1 MKHFWFPALCL
12 FAFSL
17 LAQNDQN
24 EKKIFNQALQA
35 YQAHRYDESMKSLR
49 NLLEHY
55 PSGSYTSAS
64 LLLLSKTYS
73 QTGLIRRS
81 AQTALLLLE
90 KFPKSEYREDALL
103 QLAQADYE
111 SHDYENAVKKLT
123 EIKQSKNKQASEEA
137 ALIFNQLMQY
147 ALSTQEI
154 VAIAST
160 NEDLKLSYVRKLIS
174 LERYRKASLILEEF
188 IKRNPKHSDIKIAKS
203 LLKEA
208 DEKNDGPVTIGLIVS
223 LSGPYAEI
231 GKSIKNGVELAIARY
246 QESNKIKIELITYD
260 DRSDIVRCIKAAQAL
275 ADDPSI
281 SLIIGPAESTMMAAA
296 AAVADFRRV
305 PILSPTATQS
315 GLTDIGACVYQAN
328 VDVET
333 RSRAIARYAV
343 QKMGLKKFA
352 ILAPSDVY
360 GETAA
365 NSFAEAVESFG
376 GRVIASQKFYDNTQ
390 DYRAQITTIRKLGL
404 IDQVNAAI
412 SKDTWSVQQIDSIY
426 NRYFPV
432 DPDNPED
439 FKTPLTHVDAVFLP
453 IYSDDIKYIA
463 PQLAFYNIK
472 TQLLGGD
479 NWYDLTELKLQQN
492 YVNGAI
498 FISEYFV
505 NNGDTRTKNFLQ
517 TYRQKF
523 GYDAGREALYGYDL
537 MELIAEIIKK
547 GNHLPEDIQ
556 TELEKG
562 IEWNG
567 IHNTIRFSK
576 ESRVNT
582 SVHLLQFQSG
592 SVSKLKE

>member
-1 MKHFWFPALCL
+1 MKYSWSLALCL
-12 FAFSL
+12 FTVSL
-17 LAQNDQN
+17 LAQNDPN
-24 EKKIFNQALQA
+24 EKKLFNQALQA
-35 YQAHRYDESMKSLR
+35 YQAHRYDESLHSLQ
-49 NLLEHY
+49 NLLEQY

-73 QTGLIRRS
+73 QTGLMQRS
-81 AQTALLLLE
+81 AQTASLLLE
-90 KFPKSEYREDALL
+90 KFPKSDYRDDALL

-111 SHDYENAVKKLT
+111 SRQYESAIKKLT
-123 EIKQSKNKQASEEA
+123 EIKNSKNKQASEEA
-137 ALIFNQLMQY
+137 ALILDQMIQY
-147 ALSTQEI
+147 SLSSQEI
-154 VAIAST
+154 APLVST
-160 NEDLKLSYVRKLIS
+160 NNDLQLFYARKLIS
-174 LERYRKASLILEEF
+174 IERYRKASSILEEF
-188 IKRNPKHSDIKIAKS
+188 IKLNPKHDDIKIAKA

-208 DEKNDGPVTIGLIVS
+208 DEKNDGPVVIGLIVS

-231 GKSIKNGVELAIARY
+231 GKSVKNGVELAIAKY
-246 QESNKIKIELITYD
+246 NESNKIKIELITYD
-260 DRSDIVRCIKAAQAL
+260 DRSDIVQCIKAAQAL
-275 ADDPSI
+275 TDNPSI

-296 AAVADFRRV
+296 AVVANFRHM
-305 PILSPTATQS
+305 PMISPTATQS
-315 GLTDIGACVYQAN
+315 DLTDIGAYIYQAN

-352 ILAPSDVY
+352 ILAPSDAY
-360 GETAA
+360 GETATT
-365 NSFAEAVESFG
+365 SFSAAVESFG
-376 GRVIASQKFYDNTQ
+376 GHVVVSQKFYDNTQ

-404 IDQVNAAI
+404 IDQVNGAI
-412 SKDTWSVQQIDSIY
+412 SKGVWSIQQIDSIY

-439 FKTPLTHVDAVFLP
+439 FKTPLTNIDAVFLP

-505 NNGDTRTKNFLQ
+505 NNGETRTKNFLQ
-517 TYRQKF
+517 AYRQKF
-523 GYDAGREALYGYDL
+523 GYDAGREGVYGYDL
-537 MELIAEIIKK
+537 MELISEIIKK
-547 GNHLPEDIQ
+547 GNYLSEDIQ
-556 TELEKG
+556 AELEKG

-576 ESRVNT
+576 DSRANT

-592 SVSKLKE
+592 AVSKLKE